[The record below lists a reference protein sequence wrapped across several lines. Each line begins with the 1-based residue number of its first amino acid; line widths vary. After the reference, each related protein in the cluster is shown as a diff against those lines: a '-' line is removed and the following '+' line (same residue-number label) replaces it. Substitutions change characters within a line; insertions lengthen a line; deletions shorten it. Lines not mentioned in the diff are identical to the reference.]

1 MSRSSRFPKRDFRSF
16 PCINAS
22 NKCIRL
28 KFADV
33 SVRAAL
39 FSDGNKSAP
48 LIALRTLVTFIYN
61 YFCGG
66 TAGGKKNVAP
76 ASTGKFMTRIYVSW
90 LISLAITRLRRI
102 WIVKRYWRD
111 ARDYFSD
118 HLDAEG
124 EREKERER
132 RVTRPAPISLNHRG
146 SYLRDRWWCV
156 VVVCR

>member
-1 MSRSSRFPKRDFRSF
+1 MSNIPLILYSAGKNLFFFPVRVTKVRVMSRSSRFPKRDFRSF

-66 TAGGKKNVAP
+66 TAGGKKT
-76 ASTGKFMTRIYVSW
+76 SRR
-90 LISLAITRLRRI
+90 RLRANL
-102 WIVKRYWRD
+102 WHVYTFRD
-111 ARDYFSD
+111 SSRLQLLVFDVYGSWSVID
-118 HLDAEG
+118 G
-124 EREKERER
+124 TPGTISPTISTPREKERKKES
-132 RVTRPAPISLNHRG
+132 VG
-146 SYLRDRWWCV
+146 
-156 VVVCR
+156 